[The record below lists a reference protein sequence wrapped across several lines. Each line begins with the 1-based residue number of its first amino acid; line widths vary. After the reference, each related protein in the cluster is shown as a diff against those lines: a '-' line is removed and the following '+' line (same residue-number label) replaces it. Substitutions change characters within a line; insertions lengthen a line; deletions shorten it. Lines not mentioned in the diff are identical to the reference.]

1 MSYARLLD
9 ALEEAPASDVGGRW
23 SCLRREMAMS
33 EAEVREAAARV
44 RGGVVDLAERRMEAT
59 SG

>member
-1 MSYARLLD
+1 MLD
-9 ALEEAPASDVGGRW
+9 APASEDAVEEDAVGRW
-23 SCLRREMAMS
+23 SCLRRAMAMS
-33 EAEVREAAARV
+33 GAEVREAVARA